1 MAILHIQL
9 DIDSDVLPELHAVLS
24 AISKNLSRA
33 ERLRQLASAGLIWEH
48 LRVHTNATASGVAKS
63 LIGVP
68 LAEAEA
74 ALDLPAATEAAPDMP
89 AASEPATRTAART
102 APAGGPPPLPRTMFS
117 PAAHT
122 DVPLDLALD
131 LDGALATADNSER
144 PAPRQPAPPRF
155 VPVLHDVVEES
166 VDPVKAPA
174 RREGG
179 ARSRAAAA
187 REPLAEPVTATAP
200 LLAEPAADLP
210 VDEAPSDAP
219 QDDAP
224 PPARK
229 SGARSR
235 LIRMQEK
242 GLFKNG

>member
-63 LIGVP
+63 LVGVP

-74 ALDLPAATEAAPDMP
+74 ALDLPAATDAAT
-89 AASEPATRTAART
+89 ATTTAAQRT
-102 APAGGPPPLPRTMFS
+102 PPADGTTPLPRTMFS
-117 PAAHT
+117 PAAAAPS
-122 DVPLDLALD
+122 DVMLDLALD
-131 LDGALATADNSER
+131 LDGAFAAADGER

-155 VPVLHDVVEES
+155 VPVLHDVVEN

-187 REPLAEPVTATAP
+187 REPVAEPPADEPAGEAPAAAP
-200 LLAEPAADLP
+200 L
-210 VDEAPSDAP
+210 
-219 QDDAP
+219 DDAP
-224 PPARK
+224 PPPRK